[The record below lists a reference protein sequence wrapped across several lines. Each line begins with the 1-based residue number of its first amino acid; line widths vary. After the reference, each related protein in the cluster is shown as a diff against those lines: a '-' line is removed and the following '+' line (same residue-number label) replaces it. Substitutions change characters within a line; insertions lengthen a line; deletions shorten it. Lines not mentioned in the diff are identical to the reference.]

1 MAKDTELSVY
11 ELGIIKNSLRDRI
24 VNIEDLKTD
33 AIVSDDDIE
42 TNVNIET
49 FSLELMNIKDKIRV
63 MIDNKIDDN
72 CL

>member
-1 MAKDTELSVY
+1 MAKDTEFSVY

-24 VNIEDLKTD
+24 VNLEDLKAD
-33 AIVSDDDIE
+33 NIISDDDIE

-63 MIDNKIDDN
+63 MIDNKTNDN

>member
-1 MAKDTELSVY
+1 MAKDTEFSVY
-11 ELGIIKNSLRDRI
+11 ELGIIRNSLRDRI
-24 VNIEDLKTD
+24 VNLEDLKAD
-33 AIVSDDDIE
+33 NIINDDDIE

-63 MIDNKIDDN
+63 MIDNKTNDN

>member
-1 MAKDTELSVY
+1 MAKDTEFSVY

-24 VNIEDLKTD
+24 VNLEDLKAD
-33 AIVSDDDIE
+33 NIISDDDIE
-42 TNVNIET
+42 TNGNIET

-63 MIDNKIDDN
+63 MIDNKINDN